1 MPDSDPVK
9 EILLR
14 AFCPGIL
21 PEELLISGE
30 EIGPQSV
37 RAVDA
42 EARVD
47 IVRHSRG
54 VVLEPEILL
63 PAGAVSP
70 LRDSQNDVGRS
81 VPECGGDIAA
91 GESVKVKVYDYL
103 RPFLPELFQSL
114 YPLREGGQRRRT
126 VKKSGEGV
134 PHVFMLRK
142 LREFRLPERYAVMPH
157 GRAEPGDIC
166 PGLHVDSELER
177 RVKFA
182 ERINRDYCGVYVFR
196 IYDAESDNFHISP
209 SR

>member
-37 RAVDA
+37 RAVYA

-54 VVLEPEILL
+54 VVRDSEILL
-63 PAGAVSP
+63 PSGAVSP
-70 LRDSQNDVGRS
+70 LRDPQNDVGRS
-81 VPECGGDIAA
+81 VPEGGGDIAA
-91 GESVKVKVYDYL
+91 GESVKVKVYDEL
-103 RPFLPELFQSL
+103 RPFLPELFQSP
-114 YPLREGGQRRRT
+114 YPLSEGGQRRRT
-126 VKKSGEGV
+126 VEKSGKGV
-134 PHVFMLRK
+134 PHALMLRK
-142 LREFRLPERYAVMPH
+142 LREFRLPELRLVMPH
-157 GRAEPGDIC
+157 GRTKPGDIC
-166 PGLHVDSELER
+166 PRFHVDSELER

-182 ERINRDYCGVYVFR
+182 ERINRDYGGVYVFR
-196 IYDAESDNFHISP
+196 IYDAKSDNFHISP